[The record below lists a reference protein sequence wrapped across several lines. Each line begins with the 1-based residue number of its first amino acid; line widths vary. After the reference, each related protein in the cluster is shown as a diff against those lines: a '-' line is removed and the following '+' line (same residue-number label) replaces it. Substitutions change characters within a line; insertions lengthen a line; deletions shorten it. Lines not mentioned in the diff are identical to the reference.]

1 MTEFS
6 VAQRA
11 RRLAE
16 RLKKVPSVL
25 CKTELDALLGVLG
38 SDAVTKTLLDGLLQ
52 RERPN
57 IGEHA
62 GSFAEGKPYDHALG
76 LEFANTPERRA
87 AFGYNVLL
95 SMLRSGKVSTTDVRG
110 AVLAVGEKYKP
121 PGIQNALW
129 KEEQKVE
136 CWVNIFISPIID
148 YLETS
153 QNADDFVLAMMV
165 KYKQRAEWFDRSYLL
180 EVALQKDDD
189 YSKTEERLKQDFYR
203 YLFDQGM
210 DFFVEPFSPS
220 DKSRADVLSAKLED
234 GRRLV
239 VEAKVHD
246 GKGRKEDW
254 VTSGITQAASYAQQ
268 WGEPHAY
275 LLVYNICENSLL
287 KFSGARQEYNLWA
300 ISALGKEIRIVDINI
315 NNKLP
320 ASQAKQLQ
328 EINIAS

>member
-1 MTEFS
+1 MMEFS

-25 CKTELDALLGVLG
+25 WKTELDALLGVLE
-38 SDAVTKTLLDGLLQ
+38 SDAVTKTLLDSLLQ
-52 RERPN
+52 RERRN
-57 IGEHA
+57 IGEFA
-62 GSFAEGKPYDHALG
+62 GSFAKGKPYDHALG

-87 AFGYNVLL
+87 AFGYHVLL
-95 SMLRSGKVSTTDVRG
+95 SMLRGRQVSTTDVSG
-110 AVLAVGEKYKP
+110 AVLAVGERYKP

-129 KEEQKVE
+129 KEEQKIE
-136 CWVNIFISPIID
+136 SWVNIFISPIID

-153 QNADDFVLAMMV
+153 QTADDFVLAMMI
-165 KYKQRAEWFDRSYLL
+165 KYKQRAEWFDKSYLI
-180 EVALQKDDD
+180 EVAQQKDND
-189 YSKTEERLKQDFYR
+189 YNKTEERLKQDFYR

-210 DFFVEPFSPS
+210 DFFIEPFSPS
-220 DKSRADVLSAKLED
+220 DKSRVDVLSAKLKD
-234 GRRLV
+234 GRRLI

-246 GKGRKEDW
+246 GTGRKEDW
-254 VTSGITQAASYAQQ
+254 VENGITQAASYAQQ

-300 ISALGKEIRIVDINI
+300 ISTSGKEIRIVDINI